1 MYFFLLP
8 PLSAKF
14 RFTNFT
20 LPHQVCCL
28 SHLFFDCLKCS
39 VFLHF
44 PPPLLHSSPYTLFRN
59 PYYRLLTYSHYSMKS
74 ISSLPKSFS
83 IDDTSFILLHSLFL
97 LFSHPTVVVSGDPLQ
112 DCAHSFTMIWPIWRD
127 LVHCATSV
135 HTLHAT
141 PGRCERNTCR
151 RQATN
156 QTIAQVANT
165 KGPQYGVVVVVVVVR
180 QTIKMEW
187 NNRRLSTPATT
198 TTKRERVRNRYK
210 VALNCE
216 RLMRQEFHR
225 RQRHKL
231 RQRQSPRQ
239 VSDVRCQMSKQWAKV

>member
-1 MYFFLLP
+1 
-8 PLSAKF
+8 
-14 RFTNFT
+14 
-20 LPHQVCCL
+20 
-28 SHLFFDCLKCS
+28 
-39 VFLHF
+39 
-44 PPPLLHSSPYTLFRN
+44 
-59 PYYRLLTYSHYSMKS
+59 MKS

-112 DCAHSFTMIWPIWRD
+112 DCAHSFTMNWPIWRD

-135 HTLHAT
+135 HTLHAM

-165 KGPQYGVVVVVVVVR
+165 KGPQYGVVVVVR
-180 QTIKMEW
+180 QTIKMDW
-187 NNRRLSTPATT
+187 TNRRLSTPATT
-198 TTKRERVRNRYK
+198 TTTKRERVRNGYK

-231 RQRQSPRQ
+231 RQRHRQRQRQSRRQ
-239 VSDVRCQMSKQWAKV
+239 VSDVKCQSNGQKFNGAFSRFRRRILINKLPPSESP